1 MPAFNPFLH
10 MENVNEVKVD
20 TLAELISN
28 TVNSYLKATNNQD
41 IKTQVILDALMRTYN
56 SFLLKVYIEAIQQ
69 EINKKAS
76 NTQDGEQVKTDNN
89 Q

>member
-1 MPAFNPFLH
+1 

-28 TVNSYLKATNNQD
+28 TINSYLKATNNQNL
-41 IKTQVILDALMRTYN
+41 KTQVVLDALMRTYN
-56 SFLLKVYIEAIQQ
+56 VFLLKVYMEAIQQ
-69 EINKKAS
+69 EINKKA
-76 NTQDGEQVKTDNN
+76 NNPQDGEQVKADNN